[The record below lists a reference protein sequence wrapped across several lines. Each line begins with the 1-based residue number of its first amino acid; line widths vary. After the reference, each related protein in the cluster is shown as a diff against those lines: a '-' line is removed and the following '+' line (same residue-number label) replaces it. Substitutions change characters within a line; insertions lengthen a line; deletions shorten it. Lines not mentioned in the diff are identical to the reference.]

1 MKLVDLLA
9 RRDAA
14 ALAFEAAQATY
25 QRTLSGV
32 AYREVEAA
40 RVARREASDACD
52 NYPPSPTADLV
63 LKLLGYKQ
71 VTK

>member
-1 MKLVDLLA
+1 MKLADLIA
-9 RRDAA
+9 RRDVA

-52 NYPPSPTADLV
+52 GVAS
-63 LKLLGYKQ
+63 
-71 VTK
+71 